1 MTSNERRLGWS
12 WKRELC
18 VYDQQHELL
27 LPVMRQQPADDTH
40 RRSQLEI
47 EGEELNTHL
56 VRNSPQQ

>member
-47 EGEELNTHL
+47 EGEE
-56 VRNSPQQ
+56 